1 MEEKETFRQILE
13 SPAYE
18 QQNELLNKL
27 INKNKVEID
36 RSVFK
41 KTPEEKVL
49 LSVLKSEW
57 KRKQAMK
64 GY

>member
-13 SPAYE
+13 SLAYE
-18 QQNELLNKL
+18 QQKELLNKL

>member
-1 MEEKETFRQILE
+1 MEERETFRQILE
-13 SPAYE
+13 SRGYE
-18 QQNELLNKL
+18 EQRELLNRT

-36 RSVFK
+36 RTVFQ